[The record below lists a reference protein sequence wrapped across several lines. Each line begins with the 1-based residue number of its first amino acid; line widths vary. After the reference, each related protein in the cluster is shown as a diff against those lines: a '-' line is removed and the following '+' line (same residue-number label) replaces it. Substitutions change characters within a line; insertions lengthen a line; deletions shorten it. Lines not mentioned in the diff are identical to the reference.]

1 MPEYCLSA
9 AETLVV
15 RAWRDG
21 ESCDLGAESENVL
34 RGEALVRIL
43 LGRRVRLTGEDEPT
57 AAPIHPA
64 GAKLRGAS
72 VVGALNLDDA
82 AASDGDP
89 LPPIDFQDCEFRD
102 IVTLRRAKLRG
113 LCLAN
118 SRLSQLSGV
127 GAIVSGSVDLSGLST
142 SENEDA
148 KTGADD
154 RGLCW
159 IELREARIEGGLTAA
174 EARLVAPPRRS
185 EALLAG
191 RRTEYALDLRAATIG
206 TELVLSPGFE
216 AYGGVNIRSVR
227 VDCDVSMHGASLS
240 QVEGFALTAAG
251 AKIGGSLLLN
261 VQTTETPVRTVITGG
276 VSFLGLVV
284 EGSLDLR
291 GATIHSLDATGAS
304 VGAAALL
311 GAWQRGGVSFPFEC
325 RDDVC
330 FYSARIAGALNM
342 TGAFAGRVIATN
354 AYIGAAA
361 LVRAYDCEDK
371 TIPCMI
377 SGELLMAGTR
387 VVGDLDANGA
397 QIGGLN
403 AQNAQVEGSLYLST
417 WFGAKESLQFSAIG
431 SVYVAGAKIAGN
443 LNANGASMARFSAD
457 NAQIGGAA
465 FLGAWL
471 NSRPVVEASNE
482 SADLPRHDYPF
493 SATENVSL
501 MGCSITG
508 NLEMS
513 GATVRR
519 LIASN
524 AKVGGTV
531 TLSALEQAGSTL
543 RFKASEVVSFAG
555 TQVGGNLEMIG
566 ADVGALD
573 AQNADIGGSAFL
585 RASTSAAFA
594 ADVEV
599 FLLGAKIR
607 SDLDLS
613 GSTLRGKLFANNT
626 DIGGSV
632 WLKPWQG
639 HPIAIYKEIDLS
651 GAKIHNKLVVQSIE
665 VRSARP
671 VKIDLSHSSIEVLDD
686 KNGAAWGD
694 GVILEMEGLHYARVV
709 MDGSGE
715 AGPRSE
721 ASGLSP
727 NGGDPRKT
735 PRAQRLEWLA
745 LQYPSPERRPN
756 IEDFSPDV
764 YDRLARAFRGAGYYG
779 DARAIT
785 RERLHVERRISGIS
799 FARPFLFLYA
809 FFFDSGMSPARA
821 VATFLC
827 CIAIGA
833 AAVYVADRGLSHPRI
848 DPVLVRETT
857 TVNSLVVPSQESAHA
872 FVPGLLIGA
881 TTTAAVDELSC
892 GHAIEPALYAL
903 EAFVPALEI
912 GQERR
917 CAITADP
924 KGMPWRIGLALYAV
938 LGWIVTALTILT
950 VSGVAR
956 RHLEA

>member
-9 AETLVV
+9 AETLVA

-21 ESCDLGAESENVL
+21 EACDLGAASENVL
-34 RGEALVRIL
+34 RGEALVRML
-43 LGRRVRLTGEDEPT
+43 LGRPVRLAGEDEPT
-57 AAPIHPA
+57 AAPIHPG
-64 GAKLRGAS
+64 GAKLRGGS
-72 VVGALNLDDA
+72 VCGILNLDDA
-82 AASDGDP
+82 AATDGGP
-89 LPPIDFQDCEFRD
+89 LPPIDFQGCEFRD
-102 IVTLRRAKLRG
+102 IVSLRRAKLRG

-118 SRLSQLSGV
+118 SRLSRLCGV
-127 GAIVSGSVDLSGLST
+127 GAIISGSVDLSGVST
-142 SENEDA
+142 SETEGA

-174 EARLVAPPRRS
+174 EARLVAPSKRS

-216 AYGGVNIRSVR
+216 AYGGVNMRSVR
-227 VDCDVSMHGASLS
+227 VDCDVSAHGAALT

-261 VQTTETPVRTVITGG
+261 VQTNETPIRTVMTGG
-276 VSFLGLVV
+276 ISFLGLVV

-291 GATIHSLDATGAS
+291 GAIIQSLDATGAN

-311 GAWQRGGVSFPFEC
+311 GAWQRDGVSFPFEC
-325 RDDVC
+325 REGV
-330 FYSARIAGALNM
+330 FLSSARIGGALNM
-342 TGAFAGRVIATN
+342 TGASAGSVIARN
-354 AYIGAAA
+354 AHIGGAA
-361 LVRAYDCEDK
+361 LIRAYDCEDK
-371 TIPCMI
+371 TIPCAI
-377 SGELLMAGTR
+377 SGELVMAGAR

-397 QIGGLN
+397 QLGGLN
-403 AQNAQVEGSLYLST
+403 AENAQVEGSLYLST
-417 WFGAKESLQFSAIG
+417 WSGPKESLRFSTTG
-431 SVYVAGAKIAGN
+431 SVYVAGAKIVGN
-443 LNANGASMARFSAD
+443 LNADGASMTRLSAD

-471 NSRPVVEASNE
+471 NRRPVVQASDE
-482 SADLPRHDYPF
+482 SADLPRHDYSF
-493 SATENVSL
+493 SAREGVSL

-513 GATVRR
+513 GATV
-519 LIASN
+519 LSLFASN

-531 TLSALEQAGSTL
+531 SLSTRERPGSTF
-543 RFKASEVVSFAG
+543 RFESSEVSFAG
-555 TQVGGNLEMIG
+555 TQIGGNLEMTG
-566 ADVGALD
+566 AAVGILD

-585 RASTSAAFA
+585 RASSGAAFT
-594 ADVEV
+594 ADVEM
-599 FLLGAKIR
+599 FLVGAKIR

-613 GSTLRGKLFANNT
+613 GSALRGKLFANNT
-626 DIGGSV
+626 NIGGSV

-651 GAKIHNKLVVQSIE
+651 GAKICNSLVVQSIE
-665 VRSARP
+665 TRSARP

-686 KNGAAWGD
+686 KNGSAWGD
-694 GVILEMEGLHYARVV
+694 GVILEMEGLHYVRVV

-721 ASGLSP
+721 ASGRSS
-727 NGGDPRKT
+727 NGGEPKKT
-735 PRAQRLEWLA
+735 ARAQRLEWLA
-745 LQYPSPERRPN
+745 LQYPSPKRRPN
-756 IEDFSPDV
+756 IDDFSPDV

-779 DARAIT
+779 DARAII
-785 RERLHVERRISGIS
+785 RERLHVERQISGSS

-821 VATFLC
+821 VATFLG
-827 CIAIGA
+827 CIAIGT
-833 AAVYVADRGLSHPRI
+833 AAVYIADRGWPPNI
-848 DPVLVRETT
+848 DPVLVLETT
-857 TVNSLVVPSQESAHA
+857 TVNSLVVPSKESAHA
-872 FVPGLLIGA
+872 FIPGLLIGA

-892 GHAIEPALYAL
+892 GHEIEPVLYAL

-917 CAITADP
+917 CAITAGP
-924 KGMPWRIGLALYAV
+924 RGMIWRFGLALYAV

-950 VSGVAR
+950 ISGVAR